1 MAIENPEDRKAP
13 EFEGLEF
20 VAETPLIRTSK
31 VDWGTRTA
39 YDVTIRTFDPNALAL
54 GALKADGKVVIKVV
68 PQNGTK
74 RANAKKDF
82 K

>member
-1 MAIENPEDRKAP
+1 MIENPNAKPDSEQP
-13 EFEGLEF
+13 ELEF

-31 VDWGTRTA
+31 VLFGTKTA
-39 YDVTIRTFDPNALAL
+39 YDITIRTFDPNALAL
-54 GALKADGKVVIKVV
+54 GGLKADGLVTVKVK
-68 PQNGTK
+68 PKYEAK